1 VQLRGTFSTKNNA
14 MNTHFL
20 HDRRIFKIFPAH
32 PPFLQHFYGI
42 RDKSLV
48 LVSLDRASETDQI

>member
-1 VQLRGTFSTKNNA
+1 MIL
-14 MNTHFL
+14 
-20 HDRRIFKIFPAH
+20 FKIFPAH

-42 RDKSLV
+42 KDKSLV